1 MARAATTSDIFNAV
15 AEPQRRRILEVL
27 KPGDR
32 SVTDLAHVLC
42 MTQPQASKHL
52 KVLKEVGLVG
62 AREVGKQRLYH
73 LNGEAL
79 KPIRDW
85 VLAFE
90 ALWNERFD
98 QLDELLEELKAR
110 DAATDATP

>member
-27 KPGDR
+27 RPGDR
-32 SVTDLAHVLC
+32 SVTDLARVLC

-52 KVLKEVGLVG
+52 KVLKEVGLVH

-73 LNGEAL
+73 LNGDAL
-79 KPIRDW
+79 KPLSDWIRS
-85 VLAFE
+85 FE
-90 ALWNERFD
+90 DLWTERFD
-98 QLDELLEELKAR
+98 QLDELLDELKAR
-110 DAATDATP
+110 DAGQPPS

>member
-27 KPGDR
+27 MPGDR
-32 SVTDLAHVLC
+32 TVTDLARLLC

-73 LNGEAL
+73 LNGDAL

-85 VLAFE
+85 ILTFE
-90 ALWNERFD
+90 ELWNERFD
-98 QLDELLEELKAR
+98 QLDELLDELKAR
-110 DAATDATP
+110 DARQDPTP